1 MFNSDQ
7 TKKVQLKVREQFSFS
22 KAKRKIPGKSGKSQI
37 IPTNE
42 TWNHRDCQL
51 SGMVGDKSGKLG
63 VFLLSW
69 CAPNFNDDWQSFTMY
84 ENFNFHC
91 LGHW

>member
-7 TKKVQLKVREQFSFS
+7 TKKIELKVREQFSFS

-42 TWNHRDCQL
+42 T
-51 SGMVGDKSGKLG
+51 
-63 VFLLSW
+63 
-69 CAPNFNDDWQSFTMY
+69 
-84 ENFNFHC
+84 
-91 LGHW
+91 